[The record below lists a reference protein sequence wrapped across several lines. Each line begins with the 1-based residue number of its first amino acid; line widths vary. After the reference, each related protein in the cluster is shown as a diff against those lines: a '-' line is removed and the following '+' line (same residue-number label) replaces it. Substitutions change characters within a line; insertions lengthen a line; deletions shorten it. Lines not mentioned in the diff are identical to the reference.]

1 MGAHGD
7 IARTR
12 ARLDL
17 VGVGAW
23 TMDGCHGWMDEVDV
37 DDSCINR
44 RTCKTI
50 MVGEVVS
57 QRSAVRQLQVRS
69 TAAATVR

>member
-1 MGAHGD
+1 MV
-7 IARTR
+7 
-12 ARLDL
+12 L
-17 VGVGAW
+17 VALADVDVVDA
-23 TMDGCHGWMDEVDV
+23 DEVDV

-57 QRSAVRQLQVRS
+57 QRSAAQCGSCRYAVRLRLQ
-69 TAAATVR
+69 